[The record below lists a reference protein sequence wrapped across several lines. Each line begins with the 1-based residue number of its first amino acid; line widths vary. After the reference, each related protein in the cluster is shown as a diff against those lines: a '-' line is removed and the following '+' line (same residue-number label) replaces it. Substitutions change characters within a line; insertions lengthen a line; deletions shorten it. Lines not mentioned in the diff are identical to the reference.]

1 MGLLGTQDWQTPYS
15 SLKVTGYCSS
25 LLVCFILAP
34 RSTAIVLAFVATK
47 LLLTADT
54 ENCYTLVSGCTASLG
69 NFTKAT
75 FDATS
80 KTYSYLTP
88 DLSKGTVLT
97 KAPYQQF
104 IDHLVL
110 HKARVFTQE

>member
-1 MGLLGTQDWQTPYS
+1 M
-15 SLKVTGYCSS
+15 TGYCSS

-34 RSTAIVLAFVATK
+34 RSTASVLVFVATK
-47 LLLTADT
+47 LLLTAGT
-54 ENCYTLVSGCTASLG
+54 ENCYPLVSGCTGSLG

-97 KAPYQQF
+97 KAPYKQF

-110 HKARVFTQE
+110 HKACVFTKE